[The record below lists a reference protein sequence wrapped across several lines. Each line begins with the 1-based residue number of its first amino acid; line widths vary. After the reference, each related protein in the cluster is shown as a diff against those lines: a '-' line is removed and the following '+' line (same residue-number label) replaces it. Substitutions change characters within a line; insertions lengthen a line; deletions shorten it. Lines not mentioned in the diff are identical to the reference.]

1 LTIRHIDLNLS
12 KYQMSLIVFVILV
25 RSIDIRQQF
34 EKSLS
39 LINIIKKYLIA
50 L

>member
-1 LTIRHIDLNLS
+1 
-12 KYQMSLIVFVILV
+12 MSLIVFVILV
-25 RSIDIRQQF
+25 RLIDIRQQL